1 MAEYGTPTGYQPPSL
16 KVERNKAGEADEATR
31 RRMIAEQRAAAI
43 KVNRGGG
50 GTAAPVASA
59 NTSSNVFRAAK
70 NLAGRGRQIEDAI
83 GEGNQKR
90 SELLAKALR
99 SGT

>member
-1 MAEYGTPTGYQPPSL
+1 MAEYGAPVGYQPPSQ
-16 KVERNKAGEADEATR
+16 VAGRNVAHEADEATR

-43 KVNRGGG
+43 KTNRSGGM
-50 GTAAPVASA
+50 AAPVASA
-59 NTSSNVFRAAK
+59 NTSPNVFRAAK